1 MSREIKWGIIGPGR
15 IASAFA
21 RALNFLP
28 GARLVAVASTSRE
41 RAEAF
46 GENFNIERRYD
57 RYEKLMFDKDIDA
70 VYIAVP
76 HSLHHELAMK
86 CLNSGKAVLCEK
98 PIGINADQMKELS
111 ECAERNG
118 VFLMEA
124 MWTRF
129 LPIIKEIKAWIENGL
144 IGEVRLVKANFG
156 FRGDGNPQGRLLN
169 AKLASGALMDIGIYP
184 ITLAD
189 IIYEES
195 PQTVTSAVNMSNT
208 GVDEESTVIMKY
220 DKGRMAEMSI
230 SIKNYI
236 PHEGIIVGT
245 KGEIKIPS
253 FFMAESAVVEID
265 GEEPRELCIP
275 FMCNGYEYEAVEVM
289 NCLREGKGESL
300 IMPHKVSIRI
310 LEIMDRIRNQ
320 WGLKYPEEQEYK
332 EEIPGDISGRGL

>member
-28 GARLVAVASTSRE
+28 EARLVAVASTSVE

-46 GENFNIERRYD
+46 GEEFKIERRYVS
-57 RYEKLMFDKDIDA
+57 YEKLLLDKDIDA

-76 HSLHHELAMK
+76 HSLHYKLAMM

-98 PIGINADQMKELS
+98 PVGINAGQMKELS
-111 ECAERNG
+111 DCVKRNG

-129 LPIIKEIKAWIENGL
+129 LPVVKEIKTWIENGL

-156 FRGDGNPQGRLLN
+156 FRGDGDPQGRLQN
-169 AKLASGALMDIGIYP
+169 AKLAGGALLDIGIYP

-189 IIYEES
+189 IVYEES
-195 PQTVTSAVNMSNT
+195 PQGVSSFMNMSST

-220 DKGRMAEMSI
+220 SGGRMAEMSI
-230 SIKNYI
+230 SIKNHI

-245 KGEIKIPS
+245 KGVIRIPS

-265 GEEPRELCIP
+265 GEEPRELRIP
-275 FMCNGYEYEAVEVM
+275 FMCNGYEYEAMEVM
-289 NCLREGKGESL
+289 NCLREGRCESL

-310 LEIMDRIRNQ
+310 LEIMDRIRSQ
-320 WGLKYPEEQEYK
+320 WSLKYPEE
-332 EEIPGDISGRGL
+332 